1 MVPLANAM
9 RFKDSQEQ
17 KAYLRH
23 ASQAG
28 NVELVYAGL
37 DVLGS
42 TPWKINRGVFDI
54 VLKVWNSGERLC
66 KVPPAVYDQPEPER
80 PHNIETD
87 IKAKSI
93 YGMRLKTYAQD
104 KANNHSDRCS
114 VNYKIEIARAV
125 SSALTYIEHLLM
137 GLISSLVIHCI
148 CLTTLISVAV
158 HTPYL
163 HT

>member
-1 MVPLANAM
+1 M

-37 DVLGS
+37 DVLGA
-42 TPWKINRGVFDI
+42 TPWKVNRNVFDV
-54 VLKVWNSGERLC
+54 VLEVWNAGGRLC
-66 KVPPAVYDQPEPER
+66 KVPPAIYDQPEPVK
-80 PHNIETD
+80 PDNFDTD
-87 IKAKSI
+87 IKARSVHGQRMKAWMQ
-93 YGMRLKTYAQD
+93 G

-125 SSALTYIEHLLM
+125 SPPLNSA
-137 GLISSLVIHCI
+137 
-148 CLTTLISVAV
+148 
-158 HTPYL
+158 
-163 HT
+163 

>member
-1 MVPLANAM
+1 MFVSVFIIYLSASAM

-17 KAYLRH
+17 KAYLKN

-42 TPWKINRGVFDI
+42 TPWKINRNVFDI
-54 VLKVWNSGERLC
+54 VLKVWNSGQRLS
-66 KVPPAVYDQPEPER
+66 KIPPAVYDHPEPGKPPNMEA
-80 PHNIETD
+80 D
-87 IKAKSI
+87 IKAKTI
-93 YGMRLKTYAQD
+93 YGQRMKAYAQA

-125 SSALTYIEHLLM
+125 NFVSQSSPNFY
-137 GLISSLVIHCI
+137 
-148 CLTTLISVAV
+148 
-158 HTPYL
+158 
-163 HT
+163 